1 MVSELLTIFEYKLMP
16 SSAIAT
22 LVKIMESLP
31 ETVKNIFLKHL
42 Q

>member
-1 MVSELLTIFEYKLMP
+1 MS

-22 LVKIMESLP
+22 LLKIMESLP
-31 ETVKNIFLKHL
+31 ETVKNIIFKHL